1 MILVRLLRTFD
12 LPANTDCPEWIFLCS
27 FPQTSLSVQAL
38 LARVSFTW
46 LGARKNLSSQL
57 KASLCSRHACAL
69 RENATRGECPPHPA
83 PIKKKKFQSKSRVV
97 SRILDQKLEDMSL
110 GLVSWVDHSPSLEQC
125 PCLEIMGL
133 DPSELLS
140 AGQLTG
146 FVISCTY
153 QSALTLLPCLPP
165 IHSPQGWSQLFRMNE
180 FGRWGFVGW

>member
-12 LPANTDCPEWIFLCS
+12 LPAYTDCPEWNFLCG

-46 LGARKNLSSQL
+46 LGAQKNLSSRL
-57 KASLCSRHACAL
+57 KAFICSRHACDL
-69 RENATRGECPPHPA
+69 RENATRGPPP
-83 PIKKKKFQSKSRVV
+83 PQKKFQSKSRVV
-97 SRILDQKLEDMSL
+97 SSLLDQKLEDMSL
-110 GLVSWVDHSPSLEQC
+110 GLVSWVDHSPSLELC

-133 DPSELLS
+133 DPSVLLS

-153 QSALTLLPCLPP
+153 QSAVTLRPCLPP
-165 IHSPQGWSQLFRMNE
+165 IHSPQGWSQLFRMTE
-180 FGRWGFVGW
+180 FGRWGFMGW